1 MDSAKRARSPSE
13 HSEAPC
19 WTCSL
24 PPSCHRKPSSH
35 TSLSSLE
42 AHHRAFHSFV
52 CTAPPPHYDWA
63 VAKGRYEGREHY
75 VGSGEAKERVCGRV
89 FPDDRFLQLH
99 LTECH
104 DELAQVRR
112 ERGEQI
118 FACFQPDCR
127 QLFATPKARRL
138 HLVSK
143 HAFPTQYFF
152 GVTIWGVEDVLNKGG
167 GMVRRDWK
175 PREGQPGWRS
185 ETRASSE
192 ENSFGS
198 PPSPAQAKLRELS
211 PEPAERASAPV
222 APSQD
227 VDDLADA
234 LSGTSISLVPR
245 AVRLAR
251 KNKMATDA

>member
-24 PPSCHRKPSSH
+24 PPSCHHQPSSH
-35 TSLSSLE
+35 PSLSSLE
-42 AHHRAFHSFV
+42 AHHRTFHSFV
-52 CTAPPPHYDWA
+52 CTAPPPHYEWA

-75 VGSGEAKERVCGRV
+75 VGSGEAKELVCGRV

-99 LTECH
+99 LAECH

-112 ERGEQI
+112 ERGEKI

-175 PREGQPGWRS
+175 PREGQPGWRG

-192 ENSFGS
+192 EDSFGS
-198 PPSPAQAKLRELS
+198 PPSPAQAKLKELS
-211 PEPAERASAPV
+211 PEPVEEEPAPA
-222 APSQD
+222 APSRD

-251 KNKMATDA
+251 KKQMATDA